1 MKDNMMLN
9 SSHKAKR
16 DLLTGMDY
24 ERDTSLV
31 TQREC
36 NYDALGRPMT
46 RDTRHPNK
54 AIHHAD
60 TFAYN
65 KRCESLRGLGVGLDN
80 AQALPAERTSDGA
93 AVGQSAQ
100 RLAGR
105 LDKSAAFAP
114 KGENCRR
121 LEGRLAKSDRF
132 CPTGVR
138 SREAT
143 PQASID
149 GAMLSQLTGAL
160 LDENAYTYA
169 YDNIGNR
176 ELLSSSRFS

>member
-1 MKDNMMLN
+1 MKDNVMLS

-16 DLLTGMDY
+16 DLLTKMSSIRNTDGGSVV
-24 ERDTSLV
+24 R
-31 TQREC
+31 R
-36 NYDALGRPMT
+36 NYTYDRLGRPVT
-46 RDTRHPNK
+46 RQTLRSGGAMNETFDYDDRSENTR
-54 AIHHAD
+54 
-60 TFAYN
+60 
-65 KRCESLRGLGVGLDN
+65 
-80 AQALPAERTSDGA
+80 
-93 AVGQSAQ
+93 

-105 LDKSAAFAP
+105 LDTSAAFAP

-132 CPTGVR
+132 CPNGVR